1 MAAMAT
7 TAAGGSG
14 ARGAR
19 AGRLRVVAW
28 WVGAVAVLVV
38 AQASGARGFPQGWD
52 VGLGEPIN
60 DAQRWIQT
68 HRASHWLFV
77 GVFTPASNVVE
88 ALLDATGAALEWLPW
103 FVPAVA
109 AYLVLARVGRRA
121 QGVLAAVAVLYP
133 GAVGLWQQSIE
144 TIALMAVSVAIS
156 VAIGVPLGIWTAL
169 DRRVESILR
178 PVLDA
183 MQTVPATVY
192 LIPVVL
198 VFGIGAVPAA
208 IATVIYA
215 LPPAVRLTA
224 LGIRQVPPAA
234 VEASRMYGAS
244 RWQTLR
250 DVQVPLATPSILAG
264 INQTVMMA
272 LGIVVIASLV
282 GAGGLGQE
290 IMRTVRLLSPGRS
303 LLVGVAVV
311 TAAFVLDRVSMSFV
325 REPGAAGARWSP
337 RRVRIAIGAVVAA
350 AVVGKLAGVSGFPI
364 NWGTSFADPVDRG
377 VAWVRDTFDVVTRPF
392 NDFLVREVLIRIR
405 ELLTTTLAWQA
416 VVLGATALAARVAGW
431 RLAVATAVGLL
442 AIGFTGTWAPAADTL
457 AQTLAAVVLS
467 ALIAIP
473 IGAWVGRHPRAEA
486 ALSPIFDA
494 FQTIPSLVYAIP
506 FVMIFTVGPV
516 PGVVAAVVY
525 AIPPGIRLTALGIK
539 QVNREAVEAATT
551 FGATPRQV
559 MLGVRVPL
567 AMPSIV
573 LAVNQMV
580 MMVLAMAIIA
590 GMVGGEG
597 LGYRA
602 VEALTRGDTGLGVE
616 VGIAIVVMA
625 TILDRL
631 TQAVA
636 ARAQPPAAV

>member
-1 MAAMAT
+1 MVAA
-7 TAAGGSG
+7 TASAAVGASG
-14 ARGAR
+14 AA
-19 AGRLRVVAW
+19 RLRAAAW
-28 WVGAVAVLVV
+28 WAGAVATLAV
-38 AQASGARGFPQGWD
+38 AQAWGARGFPESWN
-52 VGLGEPIN
+52 LGMAEPIN

-68 HRASHWLFV
+68 NRGNHWVFV
-77 GVFTPASNVVE
+77 GIFTPLSRGVE

-103 FVPAVA
+103 YVPALA
-109 AYLVLARVGRRA
+109 AYLVLARVGRWM
-121 QGVLAAVAVLYP
+121 QGAVAAVAVLYP
-133 GAVGLWQQSIE
+133 GVVGLWQQNLE

-169 DRRVESILR
+169 SRRVEAVLR

-234 VEASRMYGAS
+234 VEASRMYGAT

-303 LLVGVAVV
+303 LLVGLAVV

-325 REPGAAGARWSP
+325 REPGAADARWSP
-337 RRVRIAIGAVVAA
+337 RRVRLAVAAVVVA
-350 AVVGKLAGVSGFPI
+350 AVVGKVAGVDEFPI

-392 NDFLVREVLIRIR
+392 NDFLVREVLLRVR
-405 ELLTTTLAWQA
+405 TLLTTTLAWQA
-416 VVLGATALAARVAGW
+416 VVLGATALAARVAGR
-431 RLAVATAVGLL
+431 RLAVVTAVGLFV
-442 AIGFTGTWAPAADTL
+442 IGATGTWAAAADTL

-473 IGAWVGRHPRAEA
+473 VGAWVGRHPRAEA
-486 ALSPIFDA
+486 ALSPVFDA

-539 QVNREAVEAATT
+539 QVDREAVEAATT

-602 VEALTRGDTGLGVE
+602 VEALTRGNTGLGVE
-616 VGIAIVVMA
+616 VGLAIVVMA

-636 ARAQPPAAV
+636 QKAQPPAAH